1 MIETGECNP
10 QTILAQS
17 NQEGY
22 TGLAMPYHHI
32 LVVDDDPLVCKGLKF
47 NLEQV
52 GYKVSTAATAHA
64 ALELASRYAFDA
76 AILDIGLPDDNGLDL
91 CKTIKAHRDLPV
103 IFLTAR
109 RRELDEI
116 VGLEI
121 GADDYITKPFSADI
135 VLAHLRVV
143 LRRVSKPRLEPL
155 STERLIVAGPFAL
168 NPVTHTAQKN
178 NKTLELAPRE
188 FDLLHMFMS
197 YPERAFSSEEL
208 VEGVWG
214 VEFVGEPQVL
224 YVQVR
229 SLRMKIEEDPSNPKH
244 LLTLRGVGYK
254 FAP

>member
-1 MIETGECNP
+1 M
-10 QTILAQS
+10 S
-17 NQEGY
+17 N
-22 TGLAMPYHHI
+22 LHV

-47 NLEQV
+47 NLEQA
-52 GYKVSTAATAHA
+52 GYKVSTASTAHT
-64 ALELASRYAFDA
+64 ALELSGRYAFDA
-76 AILDIGLPDDNGLDL
+76 AILDIGLPDENGLDL
-91 CKTIKAHRDLPV
+91 CKTLKSQRDLPV

-135 VLAHLRVV
+135 VLAHLRAV
-143 LRRVSKPRLEPL
+143 LRRASRPITEPRP
-155 STERLIVAGPFAL
+155 TEQPITTGPFEL
-168 NPVTHTAQKN
+168 NPVTHTAHKN
-178 NKTLELAPRE
+178 DKALELAPRE

-197 YPERAFSSEEL
+197 HPERAFTSDDL

-229 SLRMKIEEDPSNPKH
+229 SLRMKIEENPSDPKH
-244 LLTLRGVGYK
+244 ILTLRGVGYK
-254 FAP
+254 FVP

>member
-1 MIETGECNP
+1 
-10 QTILAQS
+10 
-17 NQEGY
+17 
-22 TGLAMPYHHI
+22 MPNYHV

-47 NLEQV
+47 NLEQA
-52 GYKVSTAATAHA
+52 GYKVSTASTAYT
-64 ALELASRYAFDA
+64 ALELAGRNAFDA
-76 AILDIGLPDDNGLDL
+76 AILDIGLPDENGLDL
-91 CKTIKAHRDLPV
+91 CKTLKAQRDMPV

-121 GADDYITKPFSADI
+121 GADDYITKPFSAD
-135 VLAHLRVV
+135 VLLAHLRAV
-143 LRRVSKPRLEPL
+143 LRRASKPITEPRPVKQPL
-155 STERLIVAGPFAL
+155 QTGPFEL

-178 NKTLELAPRE
+178 EQVIDLAPRE

-197 YPERAFSSEEL
+197 HPERAFTSDEL

-229 SLRMKIEEDPSNPKH
+229 SLRMKIEDDPSDPKH
-244 LLTLRGVGYK
+244 ILTLRGVGYK
-254 FAP
+254 FVP

>member
-1 MIETGECNP
+1 MN
-10 QTILAQS
+10 
-17 NQEGY
+17 
-22 TGLAMPYHHI
+22 MPLFHV

-47 NLEQV
+47 NLEQA
-52 GYKVSTAATAHA
+52 GYDVSTASTAHA
-64 ALELASRYAFDA
+64 ALELVGRNPFDA

-91 CKTIKAHRDLPV
+91 CKTLKKQQDIPV

-121 GADDYITKPFSADI
+121 GADDYITKPFSADV
-135 VLAHLRVV
+135 VLAHLRAV
-143 LRRVSKPRLEPL
+143 LRRVSRPITQPRSVEQPL
-155 STERLIVAGPFAL
+155 QTGPFKL
-168 NPVTHTAQKN
+168 NPVTHTAHKN
-178 NKTLELAPRE
+178 DKVLDLAPRE

-197 YPERAFSSEEL
+197 HPERAFTSDEL

-229 SLRMKIEEDPSNPKH
+229 SLRMKIENDPSVPEH
-244 LLTLRGVGYK
+244 VLTLRGVGYK
-254 FAP
+254 FVP

>member
-1 MIETGECNP
+1 M
-10 QTILAQS
+10 S
-17 NQEGY
+17 NFNV
-22 TGLAMPYHHI
+22 

-47 NLEQV
+47 NLEQA
-52 GYKVSTAATAHA
+52 GYKVSTASTAHT
-64 ALELASRYAFDA
+64 ALEIFGRNAFDA

-91 CKTIKAHRDLPV
+91 CRTLKAQRDLPV

-121 GADDYITKPFSADI
+121 GADDYITKPFSAD
-135 VLAHLRVV
+135 VLLAHLRAV
-143 LRRVSKPRLEPL
+143 LRRVSRPITEPL
-155 STERLIVAGPFAL
+155 SVDQAIVSGPFSL
-168 NPVTHTAQKN
+168 NPVTHTAYKED
-178 NKTLELAPRE
+178 KPLELAPRE

-197 YPERAFSSEEL
+197 HPERAFTSDEL

-244 LLTLRGVGYK
+244 ILTLRGVGYK
-254 FAP
+254 FMP

>member
-1 MIETGECNP
+1 
-10 QTILAQS
+10 
-17 NQEGY
+17 
-22 TGLAMPYHHI
+22 MPNYHI

-47 NLEQV
+47 NLEQA
-52 GYKVSTAATAHA
+52 GYRVATSSTAHT
-64 ALELASRYAFDA
+64 ALELSERNVFDA

-91 CKTIKAHRDLPV
+91 CKKLKAHHDLPV

-121 GADDYITKPFSADI
+121 GADDYITKPFSVDI
-135 VLAHLRVV
+135 VLAHLRAV
-143 LRRVSKPRLEPL
+143 LRRVSRPISEPRTMERSL
-155 STERLIVAGPFAL
+155 SAGPFRL
-168 NPVTHTAQKN
+168 DHVSHTAHKN
-178 NKTLELAPRE
+178 GYEIDLAPRE

-197 YPERAFSSEEL
+197 YPQRAFTSEEL

-229 SLRMKIEEDPSNPKH
+229 SLRMKIEQEPSNPRH
-244 LLTLRGVGYK
+244 IMTLRGVGYK
-254 FAP
+254 FVP

>member
-1 MIETGECNP
+1 
-10 QTILAQS
+10 
-17 NQEGY
+17 
-22 TGLAMPYHHI
+22 MPNFHI

-47 NLEQV
+47 NLEQA
-52 GYKVSTAATAHA
+52 GYKVSTASTAHI
-64 ALELASRYAFDA
+64 ALELSQRNPFDA

-91 CKTIKAHRDLPV
+91 CKKLKKQHDLPV

-135 VLAHLRVV
+135 VLAHLRAI
-143 LRRVSKPRLEPL
+143 LRRVSRPITEPRALEGAL
-155 STERLIVAGPFAL
+155 SAGLFIL
-168 NPVTHTAQKN
+168 NPVSHVAQKDGHD
-178 NKTLELAPRE
+178 LDLAPRE
-188 FDLLHMFMS
+188 FELLHMFMS
-197 YPERAFSSEEL
+197 YPERAFTSEEL

-229 SLRMKIEEDPSNPKH
+229 SLRMKIEENPSAPKH
-244 LLTLRGVGYK
+244 ILTLRGVGYK
-254 FAP
+254 FVP